1 MDLVTTAL
9 KPRVVFFNR
18 SYWPDVEATGQLLTE
33 LLEDLSE
40 DFEIEVVAG
49 QPNAVPSSEA
59 YRSTGTE
66 VHNGVRITRLRHTQ
80 FRKHSFLGRVL
91 NLVTFTLSA
100 AWASLTLRK
109 PDVVVTETDPFLL
122 AFVGRWLQWRHGAK
136 FIVYLQDIYPDI
148 AVAVGKLREGWISR
162 CLRSLLFGVYRK
174 ADCVVVLS
182 RDMER
187 TCREYGV
194 SADAL
199 RVIPNWAD
207 TARMQPQKE
216 VNAFRREHGL
226 EDAFV
231 VMYSGNMGLAHTL
244 TPILDAAEA
253 LREHPRVCFALVGD
267 GARRS
272 ELAAAT
278 AARQLTNVRFFP
290 YQPREQ
296 LAQSLSAADV
306 HLISMQPEA
315 TGLLMPS
322 KLYGIL
328 ASGSAVIALADPQ
341 SELAELI
348 QQREVGYVCDPSS
361 PDAGA
366 ERMAYVINFLADN
379 PEEVRTLGQN
389 ARRIAEAE
397 FDRSIQTAR
406 FAAMLHELV
415 EAPSVPEK
423 PVPTMP
429 PSVPTPGEI
438 SQPEGV

>member
-1 MDLVTTAL
+1 MTATS
-9 KPRVVFFNR
+9 KPRIVFFNR

-33 LLEDLSE
+33 LLEDLSD
-40 DFEIEVVAG
+40 DFDLEVVAG
-49 QPNAVPSSEA
+49 QPNAVPSGEPFQ
-59 YRSTGTE
+59 STGTQI
-66 VHNGVRITRLRHTQ
+66 HNGVRITRLRHTQ
-80 FRKHSFLGRVL
+80 FRKHSFLGRVA
-91 NLVTFTLSA
+91 NLVSFTLST
-100 AWASLTLRK
+100 AWSCLALK
-109 PDVVVTETDPFLL
+109 KMDVVVTETDPFLL
-122 AFVGRWLQWRHGAK
+122 ALVGRWLQWRHGAK
-136 FIVYLQDIYPDI
+136 FVVYLQDIYPDI

-162 CLRSLLFGVYRK
+162 GIRSLLFGVYRK

-194 SADAL
+194 SADVL

-207 TARMQPQKE
+207 TVRVQPHKE
-216 VNAFRREHGL
+216 ANPFRKEHGL
-226 EDAFV
+226 NEAFV

-253 LREHPRVCFALVGD
+253 LRDQPRIQFVLVGA
-267 GARRS
+267 GARRA
-272 ELAAAT
+272 ELAAAVET
-278 AARQLTNVRFFP
+278 RRLGNVRFLP
-290 YQPREQ
+290 YQPRER

-348 QQREVGYVCDPSS
+348 QHRELGYVCDPHSRDS
-361 PDAGA
+361 GA
-366 ERMAYVINFLADN
+366 ERLAYVINFLAEN
-379 PEEVRTLGQN
+379 PAEVRSLGHN
-389 ARRIAEAE
+389 ARRLAEAE

-406 FAAMLHELV
+406 FAAMLNELT
-415 EAPSVPEK
+415 EAPPLSRPL
-423 PVPTMP
+423 PAA
-429 PSVPTPGEI
+429 TPADRT
-438 SQPEGV
+438 QPEGV

>member
-1 MDLVTTAL
+1 MAAPS

-33 LLEDLSE
+33 LLEDLGG
-40 DFEIEVVAG
+40 DFDVEVIVG
-49 QPNAVPSSEA
+49 QPNAVPASET
-59 YRSTGTE
+59 YRAQGLE
-66 VHNGVRITRLRHTQ
+66 IRNGVRITRLQHTR
-80 FRKHSFLGRVL
+80 FRKHSFIGRIV
-91 NLVTFTLSA
+91 NLVSFTLSA
-100 AWASLTLRK
+100 AWISLTIQK
-109 PDVVVTETDPFLL
+109 PDVIVTETDPFLL

-148 AVAVGKLREGWISR
+148 AVAVGKLREGWVSR
-162 CLRSLLFGVYRK
+162 CVRSLLFAVYRK

-187 TCREYGV
+187 TCRQYGV

-207 TARMQPQKE
+207 TTRLQPQKQ
-216 VNAFRREHGL
+216 VNAFRQGHGL
-226 EDAFV
+226 EETFV

-244 TPILDAAEA
+244 TPILEAAEA
-253 LREHPRVCFALVGD
+253 LRDNPRVCFVLVGD
-267 GARRS
+267 GARRAQ
-272 ELAAAT
+272 LAAEAE
-278 AARQLTNVRFFP
+278 ARKLSNIRFFP
-290 YQPREQ
+290 YQPREE

-341 SELAELI
+341 SELGELI
-348 QQREVGYVCDPSS
+348 THRELGYVCDPRS
-361 PDAGA
+361 PDGGA
-366 ERMAYVINFLADN
+366 ERLAYVINFLADN
-379 PEEVRTLGQN
+379 PTDVRTMGEN

-406 FAAMLHELV
+406 FAAMLNELV
-415 EAPSVPEK
+415 ETTPLPAPVSSS
-423 PVPTMP
+423 
-429 PSVPTPGEI
+429 PSTI
-438 SQPEGV
+438 DITQPESV

>member
-1 MDLVTTAL
+1 MTKPS

-33 LLEDLSE
+33 LLEDLSD
-40 DFEIEVVAG
+40 DFDIEVVAG
-49 QPNAVPSSEA
+49 QPNAVPSSDA
-59 YRSTGTE
+59 YRSTGAE

-80 FRKHSFLGRVL
+80 FRKHSFLGRIL

-100 AWASLTLRK
+100 AWCSLTLKK

-122 AFVGRWLQWRHGAK
+122 AFVGRWLQWRHGAE
-136 FIVYLQDIYPDI
+136 FVVYLQDIYPDI

-162 CLRSLLFGVYRK
+162 CVRWLLFSVYRK
-174 ADCVVVLS
+174 ADVVVVLS

-187 TCREYGV
+187 TCREYGI

-207 TARMQPQKE
+207 TARVQPQKQ
-216 VNAFRREHGL
+216 VNLFRNEHGL
-226 EDAFV
+226 NDAFV

-244 TPILDAAEA
+244 SPILDAAET
-253 LREHPRVCFALVGD
+253 LGDHPKVCFALIGD
-267 GARRS
+267 GAQRKD
-272 ELAAAT
+272 LMAAAET
-278 AARQLTNVRFFP
+278 RQLKNIRFFP

-341 SELAELI
+341 SELAETI
-348 QQREVGYVCDPSS
+348 QQRELGYVCDPRSA
-361 PDAGA
+361 DAGA
-366 ERMAYVINFLADN
+366 ERLAYVINFLADN
-379 PEEVRTLGQN
+379 PAEVQTLGLN

-406 FAAMLHELV
+406 FAAMLSELV
-415 EAPSVPEK
+415 DI
-423 PVPTMP
+423 
-429 PSVPTPGEI
+429 VPTPAATP
-438 SQPEGV
+438 QPAAPADITQAEGV

>member
-1 MDLVTTAL
+1 MTTSS

-40 DFEIEVVAG
+40 DFDVEVIAG
-49 QPNAVPSSEA
+49 QPNAVPAAVEYQA
-59 YRSTGTE
+59 TGTE
-66 VHNGVRITRLRHTQ
+66 LHQGVKISRLGHTQ
-80 FRKHSFLGRVL
+80 FRKHSFIGRIL

-100 AWASLTLRK
+100 AWKSLTLKK
-109 PDVVVTETDPFLL
+109 PDIVVTETDPFLL
-122 AFVGRWLQWRHGAK
+122 ALVGRWVQWRHGAK

-162 CLRSLLFGVYRK
+162 GMRWLLFSIYRK

-187 TCREYGV
+187 TCRDYGV

-207 TARMQPQKE
+207 ASRVRPLKQQ
-216 VNAFRREHGL
+216 NAFRQEHGL
-226 EDAFV
+226 EAAFV

-253 LREHPRVCFALVGD
+253 LKSNPRVCFALVGD
-267 GARRS
+267 GARRA
-272 ELAAAT
+272 ELAAA
-278 AARQLTNVRFFP
+278 AEARGLTNMRFFP

-328 ASGSAVIALADPQ
+328 ASGTAVIALADPQ

-348 QQREVGYVCDPSS
+348 QQRELGFVCDPRDT
-361 PDAGA
+361 DAGA
-366 ERMAYVINFLADN
+366 ERLAYVINFLAEN
-379 PEEVRTLGQN
+379 PADVQTFGGN
-389 ARRIAEAE
+389 ARRLAEDE

-406 FAAMLHELV
+406 FAAMLQEFV
-415 EAPSVPEK
+415 PAPPSTR
-423 PVPTMP
+423 PVPVAPEPAT
-429 PSVPTPGEI
+429 SDVI
-438 SQPEGV
+438 QPEGV